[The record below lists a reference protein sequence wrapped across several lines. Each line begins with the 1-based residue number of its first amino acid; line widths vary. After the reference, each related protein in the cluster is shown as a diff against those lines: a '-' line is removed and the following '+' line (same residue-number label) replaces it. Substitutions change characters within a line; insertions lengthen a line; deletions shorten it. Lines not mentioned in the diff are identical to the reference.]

1 MTGSRPARIFDAH
14 SHWGTRRGYPF
25 QTPEELA
32 QQERV
37 FRSKPKYVSEVEMA
51 EHFRATGVRAILD
64 LGVRA
69 PAPIDEVRALHDY
82 AFDTQKQ
89 HGDVIV
95 GHWLHIDP
103 RLGRLAVNELTRCL
117 GHGKGLVGLAVSGA
131 GFNVAA
137 SDPSYAPLYEL
148 CIEARAPVLIMVG
161 TTGLGA
167 GRPGGAGVKLAFSHP
182 RHVDE
187 VSATY
192 PELTIVASRP
202 AWPWQADMIAI
213 LLHKA
218 NVWYEVHGWS
228 PRYFTADLKSEI
240 ARRLQDRVMFGA
252 DYPMFSYER
261 LIADWQSEGY
271 SDTVLDKIFYRNAE
285 RLFGDLTR

>member
-1 MTGSRPARIFDAH
+1 MSDWPARIFDVH

-37 FRSKPKYVSEVEMA
+37 FRSTPSYVSEADMA
-51 EHFRATGVRAILD
+51 AHFRATGVRAILD

-69 PAPIDEVRALHDY
+69 PAPIDEIRALHDY
-82 AFDTQKQ
+82 AFEMQKQ
-89 HGDVIV
+89 HADVIV

-103 RLGRLAVNELTRCL
+103 RLGKLAVNELARCL
-117 GHGKGLVGLAVSGA
+117 GHRHGVVGLAVSGA

-148 CIEARAPVLIMVG
+148 CIDARAPVLIMVG

-167 GRPGGAGVKLAFSHP
+167 GRPGGAGVKLAFSQP

-187 VSATY
+187 VAATY

-202 AWPWQADMIAI
+202 AWPWQTDMIAI

-271 SDTVLDKIFYRNAE
+271 SDAVLDKVFYQNAE
-285 RLFGDLTR
+285 RLFGELAR

>member
-1 MTGSRPARIFDAH
+1 MTAARPARIFDVH

-37 FRSKPKYVSEVEMA
+37 FRSKPSYVSEAEMA
-51 EHFRATGVRAILD
+51 EHFRATGVRTILD

-69 PAPIDEVRALHDY
+69 PAPIDEISALHDY
-82 AFDTQKQ
+82 AFETQTQ
-89 HGDVIV
+89 HADVIV

-103 RLGRLAVNELTRCL
+103 RLGRGAVNELTRCL
-117 GHGKGLVGLAVSGA
+117 GRKPGVVGLAVSGA

-137 SDPSYAPLYEL
+137 NDASYAPLYKL
-148 CIEARAPVLIMVG
+148 CIEARGPVLIMVG
-161 TTGLGA
+161 TTGIGA
-167 GRPGGAGVKLAFSHP
+167 GRPGGAGVKLEFSHP
-182 RHVDE
+182 RYVDD
-187 VSATY
+187 VAATY
-192 PELTIVASRP
+192 PELTIIASRP

-271 SDTVLDKIFYRNAE
+271 SDAVLEKVFFRNAE
-285 RLFGDLTR
+285 RLFAGLQR